1 VPSRRDDIRLSP
13 DEQREFL
20 AGQLFG
26 VLATIGPTGHP
37 HQVTIGYAMDGL
49 DAVVMSSFAQAQKVT
64 NVRRSPRASFLVE
77 QTAPYGE
84 IRGVLFRGHAAAVD
98 DREQVAAWYHR
109 IKERSERLPVETDL
123 PPIDDEQLL
132 AKRVLLVLTV
142 EHTVSWDHR
151 KLGGVY

>member
-1 VPSRRDDIRLSP
+1 VPSRRADIQLTP

-20 AGQLFG
+20 AEQLFG
-26 VLATIGPTGHP
+26 VLATVGPSGYP

-49 DAVVMSSFAQAQKVT
+49 DAVVMSSFTQAQKVV
-64 NVRRSPRASFLVE
+64 NARRSPRASFLVE

-84 IRGVLFRGHAAAVD
+84 IRGVLFRGSAVVVD
-98 DREQVAAWYHR
+98 DPDQVASWYYR
-109 IKERSERLPVETDL
+109 IKERSERLPVDTDL
-123 PPIDDEQLL
+123 PPIDDEKLL
-132 AKRVLLVLTV
+132 AKRVLVVLTV